1 MEKEVED
8 NWKLGGEKERWRY
21 NGELGGELGGCT
33 MEN

>member
-8 NWKLGGEKERWRY
+8 NWKLGGEKERRRH
-21 NGELGGELGGCT
+21 NGELGGELGGGK